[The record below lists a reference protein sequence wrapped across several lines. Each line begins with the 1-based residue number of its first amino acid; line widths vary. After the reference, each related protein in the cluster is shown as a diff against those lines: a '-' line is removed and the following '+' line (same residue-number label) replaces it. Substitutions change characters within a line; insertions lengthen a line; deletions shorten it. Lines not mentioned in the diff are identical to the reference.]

1 MALAGLA
8 GPVVITTE
16 AAAAEAA
23 AAGGGRGGGG
33 GGGGRRRGAADSVSI
48 SPSFHLPALQHYHK
62 KIVKKKRRKSFGVAC
77 RETME
82 NRLPPFVCEP

>member
-1 MALAGLA
+1 VALAGLA

-16 AAAAEAA
+16 AAAEAAA

-33 GGGGRRRGAADSVSI
+33 AGAADSVSI

-62 KIVKKKRRKSFGVAC
+62 KIVKKTKQSFGFAC

>member
-33 GGGGRRRGAADSVSI
+33 GGGGRRGAADSVSI
-48 SPSFHLPALQHYHK
+48 SPSFHLPALQHYHQNCQK
-62 KIVKKKRRKSFGVAC
+62 KNEGKAW
-77 RETME
+77 E
-82 NRLPPFVCEP
+82 